1 MSRTEKNHLAHLII
15 NIILAT
21 LLIIASILIFVQA
34 IINIKYNNSKNKKI
48 LTEKLVYEQFSHDVY
63 SNINSKIL
71 YDFEVY
77 PFSKDCPD
85 DKEPVLFSIKLDSYY
100 DCEGV
105 DASNIDESI
114 CLDRITNSLLCCQKS
129 CCQSNGCRNKD
140 PNHMENEE
148 KDDERKDKCVFF
160 NKYNGK
166 FTQITNG
173 VKICAKKYDYDY
185 QYFLYLSE
193 KDNIKSD
200 ECIYLDSSNHCINSG
215 NIIGNLKLKLS
226 NNSFLLNN
234 KNVIVKNI
242 FSEIIPN
249 YFEYE
254 LLLKE
259 WILNNQIKISDTDQE
274 DVNKYNEIDLK
285 NLYDTF
291 FENIDDSFKGGNIY
305 YDKQKEFLIN
315 EIISNNNEPVF
326 ENYLNDDYIKKKSVN
341 WYSRNYI
348 GFKNIDELNKFKEI
362 FDENDVTNNPL
373 YKINNDIL
381 YPNIESIII
390 ISIFLA
396 EFITSIIIEI
406 KSFCDKNSVKI
417 KPYLVIDSVTQICSV
432 CLLIIYFFIYL
443 FKYIYKYK
451 KIEIDME
458 IYYRFVLEQYNKRR
472 SQSYLLLGVIILFI
486 TLILIFINYIIMIR
500 IYDTKGINST
510 SGNSIICT
518 LRNTDNSEEHQ
529 FKFYLNR
536 KFSTE
541 MERFKEKYFKNYDI
555 EKFNFKRK
563 RVGENIERE
572 IIIDE
577 EQKVWEIGLQN
588 NSIINVVCERK

>member
-1 MSRTEKNHLAHLII
+1 MSRTDKNHLAHLII
-15 NIILAT
+15 NIILAI
-21 LLIIASILIFVQA
+21 LLIIASILILFQT
-34 IINIKYNNSKNKKI
+34 IINIKYNYSKNKNI
-48 LTEKLVYEQFSHDVY
+48 LSEKLVYEQFSHDVY

-77 PFSKDCPD
+77 PFSKDCPE
-85 DKEPVLFSIKLDSYY
+85 DKEPVSFSIKLDSYY

-105 DASNIDESI
+105 IV
-114 CLDRITNSLLCCQKS
+114 
-129 CCQSNGCRNKD
+129 KD
-140 PNHMENEE
+140 DNNMENEE
-148 KDDERKDKCVFF
+148 YDDERKDKCVYF

-173 VKICAKKYDYDY
+173 FKICAKKYEHDY
-185 QYFLYLSE
+185 QYLLYLSE
-193 KDNIKSD
+193 KDNIKNND
-200 ECIYLDSSNHCINSG
+200 CIYLDSYNHCFNSE
-215 NIIGNLKLKLS
+215 NIIVNLKIELS
-226 NNSFLLNN
+226 NKSFSLNN
-234 KNVIVKNI
+234 KNVIIKNI
-242 FSEIIPN
+242 FSEINPS

-254 LLLKE
+254 LFLKE
-259 WILNNQIKISDTDQE
+259 WILNNQIKISDADQE
-274 DVNKYNEIDLK
+274 EVNKYNEI
-285 NLYDTF
+285 NLNNIYDTF
-291 FENIDDSFKGGNIY
+291 FLDIDDSFKGGNIY
-305 YDKQKEFLIN
+305 YDKQKEFIIN
-315 EIISNNNEPVF
+315 DVITNNKEPIF
-326 ENYLNDDYIKKKSVN
+326 ENYLNNNYIKKKSIN

-362 FDENDVTNNPL
+362 FDENDITNNPL
-373 YKINNDIL
+373 YKISNDFL

-390 ISIFLA
+390 ISIFLV
-396 EFITSIIIEI
+396 EFIASIIIEI
-406 KSFCDKNSVKI
+406 KSFFAKNSVKI

-458 IYYRFVLEQYNKRR
+458 IYYQLVLEQYNKRR
-472 SQSYLLLGVIILFI
+472 SQSYLLLGIIILFI
-486 TLILIFINYIIMIR
+486 TLILIFINYILMIR

-518 LRNTDNSEEHQ
+518 LRNTDNNKEHQ

-555 EKFNFKRK
+555 EKCNFKRK

-572 IIIDE
+572 IVIDE
-577 EQKVWEIGLQN
+577 EQKVLEIGLKN
-588 NSIINVVCERK
+588 NSIINVVCEKK